1 MSRKSESVL
10 FYRRYVDDC
19 FLIVKASDIDVVF
32 NTFNN
37 FNKYLLF
44 TLEEEKELK
53 LNFLDLTIIRKKK
66 THPVTGWY
74 QKPTATGRYINFNS
88 HHPLNMKKALV
99 YNLTDKVLLLSSSQF
114 HKKKFDLITQALLRN
129 NYPQQ
134 FIKNHIKSTH

>member
-1 MSRKSESVL
+1 MEISPWFAEIALEELENHCFKILDQSVL
-10 FYRRYVDDC
+10 FSRHYVDDC

-88 HHPLNMKKALV
+88 HS
-99 YNLTDKVLLLSSSQF
+99 YYT
-114 HKKKFDLITQALLRN
+114 I
-129 NYPQQ
+129 
-134 FIKNHIKSTH
+134 